1 MDAMDNEET
10 SMSRPQSPKAEPMAA
25 PNDAELSRIAREA
38 VHQPADPR
46 LDRQLARMGVMEA
59 AEPAEDRPGQAA
71 ARPATSSVSS
81 VSSAEVE
88 RLGTRLRRVETL
100 LGALV
105 VAVAILA
112 FFVVILLFR

>member
-1 MDAMDNEET
+1 
-10 SMSRPQSPKAEPMAA
+10 MSQPEPPKAEPMAA

-59 AEPAEDRPGQAA
+59 AEPVAGPPGQPADRPA
-71 ARPATSSVSS
+71 VSS

-88 RLGTRLRRVETL
+88 RIGTRLRRVETL
-100 LGALV
+100 VGVLV
-105 VAVAILA
+105 VVVAILA

>member
-1 MDAMDNEET
+1 MDHEET

-25 PNDAELSRIAREA
+25 PNEAELSRIAREA

-46 LDRQLARMGVMEA
+46 LDRQLARLGVMEA
-59 AEPAEDRPGQAA
+59 TEPAEDRPAQAA
-71 ARPATSSVSS
+71 GRSV

-88 RLGTRLRRVETL
+88 RLGTRLRRVEMIVWVL
-100 LGALV
+100 A

-112 FFVVILLFR
+112 LITVILLVR